1 MDQVIVSIDF
11 TGQTPAGG
19 GLGYLS
25 PGLHTASIQD
35 IQYYEDS
42 NRIYVY
48 MSTDGVRHRESFNL
62 SEKGIPFM
70 MAFLVSAGVPADK
83 LTGKVDFPFHKL
95 AGKAVYFNYT
105 PPIMNASGQP
115 QEGSYPQYRF
125 RTEGQFNQMV
135 KVSSTSTE
143 GFEVESD
150 ESTNGSNGTPIA
162 TTTATADDNYDFLLE
177 G

>member
-1 MDQVIVSIDF
+1 M
-11 TGQTPAGG
+11 
-19 GLGYLS
+19 
-25 PGLHTASIQD
+25 
-35 IQYYEDS
+35 
-42 NRIYVY
+42 
-48 MSTDGVRHRESFNL
+48 
-62 SEKGIPFM
+62 
-70 MAFLVSAGVPADK
+70 
-83 LTGKVDFPFHKL
+83 
-95 AGKAVYFNYT
+95 YFNYT